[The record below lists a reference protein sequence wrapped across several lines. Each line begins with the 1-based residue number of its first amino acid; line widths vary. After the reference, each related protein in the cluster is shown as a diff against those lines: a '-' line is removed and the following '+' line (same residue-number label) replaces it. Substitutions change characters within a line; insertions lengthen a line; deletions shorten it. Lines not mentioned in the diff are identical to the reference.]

1 MALCCEEK
9 KEFCVLMAVCMRQMI
24 TRLKLQRPKKISVE
38 LTKKA
43 MKKTAEEKA
52 LAM

>member
-9 KEFCVLMAVCMRQMI
+9 KEFYVLMAVCMRQMV
-24 TRLKLQRPKKISVE
+24 TRLKQQRPKKISVE
-38 LTKKA
+38 LTKKDV
-43 MKKTAEEKA
+43 KKTAEEKA